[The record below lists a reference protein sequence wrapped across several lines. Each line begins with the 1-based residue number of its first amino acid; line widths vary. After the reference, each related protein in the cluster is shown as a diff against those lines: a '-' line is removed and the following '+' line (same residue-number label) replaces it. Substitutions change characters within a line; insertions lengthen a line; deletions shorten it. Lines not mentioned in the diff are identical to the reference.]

1 MEVTQ
6 TVTGVY
12 MMINVMWGFY
22 ARCGLF
28 LSGWIKISKTLSQQ
42 KVVHKKQRVSR
53 SVLSELEAANWK
65 LTSAS

>member
-28 LSGWIKISKTLSQQ
+28 LSGWIK
-42 KVVHKKQRVSR
+42 RF
-53 SVLSELEAANWK
+53 
-65 LTSAS
+65 